1 MAERRRR
8 PSIFDLMEKY
18 MEQMLDEARRVPRAQ
33 PFEEE
38 SARRRRKEPEDVE
51 DWLRDP
57 FEDMTR
63 RLEEE
68 LPEEY
73 KDFVTEEETP
83 EGKVRRYGPFIYGFS
98 YTKEPGKEP
107 EIKEFGNIKP
117 SYRRIEPV
125 PGGEREPL
133 IDVMEQK
140 NSYEVVAELP
150 GVEKKDIK
158 LHATEDSLE
167 IRTENEKK
175 FSKEIPFDMP
185 VKPETAKATYKN
197 GVLSVKII
205 KKEGE
210 KKKTT
215 ISLD

>member
-18 MEQMLDEARRVPRAQ
+18 MERMFEETRRLPLGP

-38 SARRRRKEPEDVE
+38 LARRRRKEPADIEG
-51 DWLRDP
+51 WLRDP

-68 LPEEY
+68 LPDEY

-175 FSKEIPFDMP
+175 YSKEIPFDMP
-185 VKPETAKATYKN
+185 VRPETAKATYKN
-197 GVLSVKII
+197 GVLSVRIT
-205 KKEGE
+205 KKGGE